1 MIYIK
6 IDNDVFYDDA
16 VVLVRSFY
24 PRTEVMALKA
34 DSKPEEKDEILSI
47 EVPDVTGLDKK
58 NAHEVFKDSLYKKLS
73 EKTGKKLPWG
83 YLTGVRPSKIAYTM
97 LEEGATK
104 EQIKKHFMDK
114 HYASEEKAELALT
127 VSDIHI
133 TVGMPLMY
141 RINGRLQNAPTNPS
155 DGEIIAMLAELLTDE
170 QRENLERGI
179 DADFAIRTPDGN
191 RQRVNVFKQDGKMA
205 ATIRLLN
212 SSIPS
217 MEMLGLPS
225 VLRELADK
233 PRGMILV
240 TGPTGSGKS
249 TTLASMID
257 YINANRP
264 EHIITIEDPVEYVY
278 DRKMALI
285 HQREVGRDVTN
296 FASALRSA
304 LREDPDIILVGEMRD
319 YETIS
324 AALTAA
330 ETGHLVM
337 STLHTTGA
345 AQTIDRII
353 DACPAGMQNQVR
365 TQLASVL
372 NGVITQCLIPNARG
386 NGRVV
391 ATEILVGT
399 DAVCN
404 QIRENKCHQL
414 GSLMQSGSSVG
425 MHTLNG
431 DLSRLVQNGMINRQM
446 AYKYSNDVAELDQYL

>member
-1 MIYIK
+1 MI
-6 IDNDVFYDDA
+6 IDNIIMNA
-16 VVLVRSFY
+16 
-24 PRTEVMALKA
+24 RTM
-34 DSKPEEKDEILSI
+34 
-47 EVPDVTGLDKK
+47 
-58 NAHEVFKDSLYKKLS
+58 
-73 EKTGKKLPWG
+73 
-83 YLTGVRPSKIAYTM
+83 RC
-97 LEEGATK
+97 
-104 EQIKKHFMDK
+104 
-114 HYASEEKAELALT
+114 
-127 VSDIHI
+127 SDIHI
-133 TVGMPLMY
+133 TVGMPLMF
-141 RINGRLQNAPTNPS
+141 RINGRLEQAPEQIS
-155 DGEIIAMLAELLTDE
+155 DEDTVAMLEELLTDS
-170 QRENLERGI
+170 QKENLKVGI

-191 RQRVNVFKQDGKMA
+191 RQRVNVFKQDGKLA

-217 MEMLGLPS
+217 LDMLGLPK
-225 VLRELADK
+225 VLTDLADR
-233 PRGMILV
+233 PRGLILV

-257 YINANRP
+257 YINSNRAD
-264 EHIITIEDPVEYVY
+264 HIITIEDPVEYVY
-278 DRKMALI
+278 ERKGALI
-285 HQREVGRDVTN
+285 HQREVGRDAES

-353 DACPAGMQNQVR
+353 DACPSGIQNQIR
-365 TQLASVL
+365 TQLAGVL
-372 NGVITQCLIPNARG
+372 NGVITQCLIPNMRG

-391 ATEILVGT
+391 ATEVLIGT

-414 GSLMQSGSSVG
+414 GSLMQSGSAFG
-425 MHTLNG
+425 MHTLNH
-431 DLSRLVQNGMINRQM
+431 DLARLIQQGMISQQQ
-446 AYKYSNDVAELDQYL
+446 AYKYSNDRAELEQFL

>member
-1 MIYIK
+1 MMIDSMIME
-6 IDNDVFYDDA
+6 A
-16 VVLVRSFY
+16 RS
-24 PRTEVMALKA
+24 M
-34 DSKPEEKDEILSI
+34 
-47 EVPDVTGLDKK
+47 GC
-58 NAHEVFKDSLYKKLS
+58 
-73 EKTGKKLPWG
+73 
-83 YLTGVRPSKIAYTM
+83 
-97 LEEGATK
+97 
-104 EQIKKHFMDK
+104 
-114 HYASEEKAELALT
+114 
-127 VSDIHI
+127 SDIHI

-141 RINGRLQNAPTNPS
+141 RINGKLSVAPTKLT
-155 DGEIIAMLAELLTDE
+155 DADTITILAELLTDE
-170 QRENLERGI
+170 QRHNLEKGI
-179 DADFAIRTPDGN
+179 DADFAIKTPDGN

-217 MEMLGLPS
+217 MEMLGLPGI
-225 VLRELADK
+225 LRELADK
-233 PRGMILV
+233 PRGLILV

-257 YINANRP
+257 YINSSRP

-278 DRKMALI
+278 GRKLALI
-285 HQREVGRDVTN
+285 HQREIGRDAAT

-353 DACPAGMQNQVR
+353 DACPSGMQNQVR

-414 GSLMQSGSSVG
+414 GSLMQAGSSAG

-431 DLSRLVQNGMINRQM
+431 DLARLIQNGLINRQQ
-446 AYKYSNDVAELDQYL
+446 AYKYSNDVSELEQYL